1 MLKGCA
7 DKVKIFLESARALAP
22 SQIAAEQAW
31 QASRKHNVEIVCSDI
46 PDLFTHSPT
55 PAQSFIRKVHCAA
68 QEFNKDMVV
77 YHLSQGLANKVKTTK
92 EITQKGSPKVNGCKS
107 VIQKLKPS
115 QASIKQVKKLK
126 AQRDKGEFGWRP
138 LATKVSKVLRVK
150 ACLAPET
157 VRRLCVEI
165 KVKKL

>member
-1 MLKGCA
+1 MA
-7 DKVKIFLESARALAP
+7 I
-22 SQIAAEQAW
+22 
-31 QASRKHNVEIVCSDI
+31 
-46 PDLFTHSPT
+46 THCCGWISL
-55 PAQSFIRKVHCAA
+55 Q
-68 QEFNKDMVV
+68 
-77 YHLSQGLANKVKTTK
+77 
-92 EITQKGSPKVNGCKS
+92 VNGCKS